1 MKMRWLC
8 SVTAAASLG
17 SSPLVSQ
24 ARPSHTSRLSSVRP
38 QAVIAELAGLWH
50 FDLYTSSQTRPVTSG
65 QRQMRLL
72 SDSTKL
78 VWTESFDTR
87 SDTGTG
93 ILGYDSAKR
102 VYYVLGA
109 YTHEPHPMAQIGR
122 ADASGHTILFDPAAG
137 NLEIPGLL
145 VASELRLVDAA
156 HFEWVASDGR
166 WRAVF
171 TRIGSS

>member
-1 MKMRWLC
+1 MNMRWLC
-8 SVTAAASLG
+8 CVTAAASLG
-17 SSPLVSQ
+17 PSPLVSQ
-24 ARPSHTSRLSSVRP
+24 ARTSRASLPSNPRP
-38 QAVIAELAGLWH
+38 QATIAHLAGLWH

-78 VWTESFDTR
+78 VWTESFDTK

-93 ILGYDSAKR
+93 ILGYDSAKG

-109 YTHEPHPMAQIGR
+109 YTHEPHPMVQIGR
-122 ADASGHTILFDPAAG
+122 ADGSGRTILFDPATG

-145 VASELRLVDAA
+145 VASELRLVDTA

-166 WRAVF
+166 WRVVF